1 MEVELLEIRQ
11 HMGRFPPFDALSDD
25 LLDEIAGQ
33 VEVAYYRAGSEI
45 LLLDQEIHELGY
57 IRSGAVE
64 VYRRNGDLYDR
75 RGEGD
80 IFGHFSLLRNHRVRY
95 PVRALEDSLIY
106 FLPDALFQRLCE
118 EDEHFAEFVELERPR
133 LESAVE
139 QHKKQN
145 DMMITRVRKLLTRYP
160 VMVVAS
166 TTVQE
171 AARLVGDFGAS
182 AVLVLDA
189 PGDNPR
195 YTFRD
200 SEERAWQVRGIL
212 TDSDFRRLVAEGRPS
227 DTPVGEIVVDRLVA
241 IQSDESVHEA
251 MLTMLRNNIHHLPVM
266 HRRHPVG
273 IVHLSDIIRY
283 ETHSSLYLVS
293 NIFNQSTAEG
303 LAKLAPDVRAAFVR
317 MVEDG
322 ADSRMIGSAL
332 STIGRSF
339 TRRLLELAEEALG
352 PPPVPYCFMAM
363 GSMARN
369 EQSIVTDQD
378 NALVLDDA
386 FDPAAHDAYFL
397 AMAKIVSD
405 GLDACGY
412 TYCSGDIMATNPRW
426 RQPLAVWKGYFE
438 DWIHDPTPERLL
450 HSSIFFDLDVVHGEN
465 VFVEQLQDLVA
476 DQAPKSPLFLAAMAR
491 NALNRTPPL
500 GFFRTFVMEKDGKQN
515 NSINLKR
522 RGTAPL
528 TDLIRVHALACGSRA
543 QNSFERLD
551 DIDRTQLLAPGVSDK
566 LRYALEFLAMARIR
580 HQVFDLQQERTP
592 DNNIEPENVSD
603 AERHT
608 LKDAF
613 QVLSNAQ
620 KFLKFRYPVPASAAR
635 RPRGTR

>member
-1 MEVELLEIRQ
+1 MDVELLEIRQ
-11 HMGRFPPFDALSDD
+11 HMGRFPPFDAISDD
-25 LLDEIAGQ
+25 LLDELAGS
-33 VEVAYYRAGSEI
+33 VEVAYFKAGSDI
-45 LLLDQEIHELGY
+45 LLLDQELHELCY

-64 VYRRNGDLYDR
+64 VYRRNGELYNR

-80 IFGHFSLLRNHRVRY
+80 IFGQFSLLRNHRVRY
-95 PVRALEDSLIY
+95 PVRAMEDTLIY
-106 FLPDALFQRLCE
+106 FIPEAIFHRLCE
-118 EDEHFAEFVELERPR
+118 EDELFADFVELLRPR

-139 QHKKQN
+139 QQKKNN
-145 DMMITRVRKLLTRYP
+145 DMMITRVRKLVTRYP
-160 VMVVAS
+160 VMVEAA

-171 AARLVGDFGAS
+171 AARQITDYGAS
-182 AVLVLDA
+182 AILVLDA

-200 SEERAWQVRGIL
+200 SEERAWQVCGIL
-212 TDSDFRRLVAEGRPS
+212 TDSDFRKRVVAEGLPP
-227 DTPVGEIVVDRLVA
+227 DTPVGEVIGDRPIA
-241 IQSDESVHEA
+241 IQSDESVYEA

-283 ETHSSLYLVS
+283 ETHSSLYLVN
-293 NIFNQSTAEG
+293 NIYSQPSAAG
-303 LAKLAPDVRAAFVR
+303 LARLAPDVSATFVR

-339 TRRLLELAEEALG
+339 TRRLLELAEEELG
-352 PPPVPYCFMAM
+352 PPPVPYCFMAL

-369 EQSIVTDQD
+369 EQSVVTDQD
-378 NALVLDDA
+378 NALVLADD
-386 FDPAAHDAYFL
+386 FDPERHDAYFL
-397 AMAKIVSD
+397 ELAKRVSD

-412 TYCSGDIMATNPRW
+412 PYCSGDIMATNPQW
-426 RQPLAVWKGYFE
+426 RQPLSVWKGYFR
-438 DWIHDPTPERLL
+438 DWIRDPTPERLL
-450 HSSIFFDLDVVHGEN
+450 HSSIFFDLDPVYGEN

-476 DQAPKSPLFLAAMAR
+476 ELAPKSPLFLAAMAR

-500 GFFRTFVMEKDGKQN
+500 GFFRTFVMEKDGKHN

-528 TDLIRVHALACGSRA
+528 TDLIRIHALACGSRA
-543 QNSFERLD
+543 QNSFSRLD

-566 LRYALEFLAMARIR
+566 LRYALEFLSMSRIR
-580 HQVFDLQQERTP
+580 HQVIDLQHEHAP
-592 DNNIEPENVSD
+592 DNNIEPGNVAD
-603 AERHT
+603 DERHN

-620 KFLKFRYPVPASAAR
+620 KFLKFRYPIPSTADR
-635 RPRGTR
+635 RRH

>member
-1 MEVELLEIRQ
+1 MEVEWLEIRQ
-11 HMGRFPPFDALSDD
+11 HMGRFPPFDALSDER
-25 LLDEIAGQ
+25 LDEIAGQ
-33 VEVAYYRAGSEI
+33 VEVAYYRAESDI
-45 LLLDQEIHELGY
+45 YVADQEIDALGY
-57 IRSGAVE
+57 VRSGAVE
-64 VYRRNGDLYDR
+64 VRRRNGELYDR
-75 RGEGD
+75 RGEGE
-80 IFGHFSLLRNHRVRY
+80 IFGHFSLLRNHKVRF
-95 PVRALEDSLIY
+95 PIRTLEDSLIY
-106 FLPDALFQRLCE
+106 FIPDAIFQRLCE
-118 EDEHFAEFVELERPR
+118 EDEHFAAFVEVERPR
-133 LESAVE
+133 LESAAE
-139 QHKKQN
+139 LQQQQN

-160 VMVVAS
+160 LMLEAR
-166 TTVQE
+166 TTLQ
-171 AARLVGDFGAS
+171 AAAGQITDSGAS

-200 SEERAWQVRGIL
+200 SEENAWQVVGIL
-212 TDSDFRRLVAEGRPS
+212 TDSDFRRTVAQGRPPE
-227 DTPVGEIVVDRLVA
+227 TPIGEVVGDRLVA

-266 HRRHPVG
+266 HRRSPVG

-293 NIFNQSTAEG
+293 NIFSQSSAEG

-339 TRRLLELAEEALG
+339 TRRLLELAEEELG
-352 PPPVPYCFMAM
+352 PPPVAYCFMAM

-369 EQSIVTDQD
+369 EQTLITDQD
-378 NALVLDDA
+378 NALVLSDD
-386 FDPAAHDAYFL
+386 FDPERHDAYFKAL
-397 AMAKIVSD
+397 ATRVCD

-412 TYCSGDIMATNPRW
+412 SYCTGDIMATNPRW

-438 DWIHDPTPERLL
+438 EWIRDPTPERLL
-450 HSSIFFDLDVVHGEN
+450 HSSIFFDLDAVFGEN
-465 VFVEQLQDLVA
+465 RYVEQLQDLIA
-476 DQAPKSPLFLAAMAR
+476 TQAPQSRLFLAAMAR

-543 QNSFERLD
+543 QNSFARLD
-551 DIDRTQLLAPGVSDK
+551 DIDHTQLLAQGVSAK
-566 LRYALEFLAMARIR
+566 LRHALEFLTMARIH
-580 HQVFDLQQERTP
+580 HQVIDIQHERAP
-592 DNNIEPENVSD
+592 DNNIEPENISD
-603 AERHT
+603 SERHT

-620 KFLKFRYPVPASAAR
+620 KFLKFRYPLPLAAQR
-635 RPRGTR
+635 RRR